1 MNKIEVLEKSNKATV
16 LLQLL
21 KEVIG
26 VETDLEKT
34 TWQEISK
41 KFGELMEEAN
51 NELRKGGKQITNGK
65 RNTSSKSNTRSGRV
79 TKKTKTIN

>member
-26 VETDLEKT
+26 VETELEKT
-34 TWQEISK
+34 TWHEISK
-41 KFGELMEEAN
+41 KFGELMEDAN
-51 NELRKGGKQITNGK
+51 NELKKEGKQIANGK
-65 RNTSSKSNTRSGRV
+65 RNNSAKSNTRSGRV
-79 TKKTKTIN
+79 TKKAKTIN